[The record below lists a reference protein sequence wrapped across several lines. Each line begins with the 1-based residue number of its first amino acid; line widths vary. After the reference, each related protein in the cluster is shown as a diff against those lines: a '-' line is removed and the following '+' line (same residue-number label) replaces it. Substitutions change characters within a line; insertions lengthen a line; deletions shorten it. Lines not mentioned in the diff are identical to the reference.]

1 MYNQKF
7 KNNEY
12 LFEDIYGVK
21 VAQVMNYSWPFLARD
36 DKNGKRISD
45 GEKYL
50 LKSHTEEIPTIT
62 GECSF
67 DSIIPFRIKSTS
79 NSKD

>member
-1 MYNQKF
+1 MPF

-12 LFEDIYGVK
+12 LFEDIYGIK
-21 VAQVMNYSWPFLARD
+21 VAEVMNYSRPYLARD

-50 LKSHTEEIPTIT
+50 LKSHSEEIPTVM

-67 DSIIPFRIKSTS
+67 DSVIPFRIRQTS
-79 NSKD
+79 NAKD

>member
-1 MYNQKF
+1 
-7 KNNEY
+7 
-12 LFEDIYGVK
+12 
-21 VAQVMNYSWPFLARD
+21 MNYSWPYLARD

-50 LKSHTEEIPTIT
+50 LKSHTEEIPTIY

-67 DSIIPFRIKSTS
+67 DSVIPFWIK
-79 NSKD
+79 

>member
-1 MYNQKF
+1 
-7 KNNEY
+7 
-12 LFEDIYGVK
+12 
-21 VAQVMNYSWPFLARD
+21 MNYSWPYLARD

-50 LKSHTEEIPTIT
+50 LKSHTEEIPTIM

-67 DSIIPFRIKSTS
+67 DSVIPFRIKQTS
-79 NSKD
+79 NAKD